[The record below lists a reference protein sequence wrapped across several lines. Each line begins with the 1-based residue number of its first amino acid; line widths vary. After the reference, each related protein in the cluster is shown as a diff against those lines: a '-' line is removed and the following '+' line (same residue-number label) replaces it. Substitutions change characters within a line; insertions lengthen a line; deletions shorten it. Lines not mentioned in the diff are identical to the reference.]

1 MAKTM
6 RLNRAQGSIAEATAA
21 QKREGFEAVGFT
33 ADVGVEREAEAIVQ
47 QAMNVFGLID
57 ILVNNAGNAI
67 GGLLWKNSSV
77 KTAPAADPVCGSC
90 RSPCGGTRRPCGQP
104 TA

>member
-1 MAKTM
+1 MKPRIVSALHGKDDEAEPGP
-6 RLNRAQGSIAEATAA
+6 RLHPEATAA

-67 GGLLWKNSSV
+67 GGLLW
-77 KTAPAADPVCGSC
+77 
-90 RSPCGGTRRPCGQP
+90 
-104 TA
+104 